1 MQLICNHR
9 LGSQQD
15 LVRELE
21 ALGVTCTQASVSR
34 DLAELGVLKIDGIYR
49 MPETQ
54 KGQSGLVGTLTAEK
68 AGDNLI
74 VIRTGPGMAQ
84 AAALIIDRT
93 KVQGLIGTVAGDDT
107 IFLAVRSR
115 EDQHSVIRQV
125 FALFDRS

>member
-54 KGQSGLVGTLTAEK
+54 KGQSGLVGSLTAEK

-115 EDQHSVIRQV
+115 EDQNSVIRQV